1 MKIELTNDNTMKHA
15 PENPVIAYELVADMG
30 EDGTKTIYDSN
41 DLSVVLYVVEQLK
54 NPLNKDMLVDF
65 TEDEQKKCVGLS
77 IYITLTAS
85 KLEIVK
91 YDGEMTAEY
100 ELMSYKIK

>member
-15 PENPVIAYELVADMG
+15 PENPVVAYELVADMG
-30 EDGTKTIYDSN
+30 EDGTKTIYSSN
-41 DLSVVLYVVEQLK
+41 DFSMVLYVVRQLEDS
-54 NPLNKDMLVDF
+54 LNEDLLADF
-65 TEDEQKKCVGLS
+65 SEDEQKKCVGLS

-85 KLEIVK
+85 KLEIIK

-100 ELMSYKIK
+100 ELMSYKVK